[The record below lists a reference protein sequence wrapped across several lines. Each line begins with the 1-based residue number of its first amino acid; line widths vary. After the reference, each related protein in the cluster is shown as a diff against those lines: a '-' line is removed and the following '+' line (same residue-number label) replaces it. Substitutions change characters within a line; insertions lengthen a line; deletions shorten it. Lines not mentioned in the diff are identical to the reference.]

1 MKLAIRLLENST
13 KIKIRIRS
21 ILNGFKHGA
30 KEKNKKKLNSKPGPT
45 RTVRLPGGLT
55 QAVNFQTKHTETKT
69 RSLPSFQTLDLPDE
83 KGFTSNLHL
92 T

>member
-1 MKLAIRLLENST
+1 MMKLPIRLLENST

-55 QAVNFQTKHTETKT
+55 QAVNFQTNTQKQKLALSQVS
-69 RSLPSFQTLDLPDE
+69 RR
-83 KGFTSNLHL
+83 
-92 T
+92 